1 MPSAPRIGDSI
12 ESVCAALK
20 PVHHISYLLDG
31 CQLHSFVA
39 HYATLAYVFSASFK
53 LRFYQHHKLSS
64 PPLLERFWKRRG
76 KHRGKNQS
84 RGDERNVHRNEI
96 GRDADGFPRQ
106 IASVAFFQQ
115 PDANILAKLEVHL
128 TVAGIDRDHLRSA
141 VLQKTIGE
149 SASRCAY
156 VKTYC
161 SSD

>member
-12 ESVCAALK
+12 ESVCAAPK
-20 PVHHISYLLDG
+20 PVHHISYLFHS
-31 CQLHSFVA
+31 CQLRSFVA
-39 HYATLAYVFSASFK
+39 HYATLAYVFSASFE

-64 PPLLERFWKRRG
+64 SALLWQFGKRRG

-115 PDANILAKLEVHL
+115 PNANILAKLEVHL
-128 TVAGIDRDHLRSA
+128 TVASVDRNHLSLHRA
-141 VLQKTIGE
+141 AEGN
-149 SASRCAY
+149 R
-156 VKTYC
+156 
-161 SSD
+161 